1 MADGLPQLRR
11 VASSSVES
19 VGYDPDTR
27 RLYVRFVSGWAYVY
41 YDVALCVY
49 RDFLAADSKGGF
61 LNAQIRGAYA
71 YRRL

>member
-19 VGYDPDTR
+19 VGYDPDTG
-27 RLYVRFVSGWAYVY
+27 RLYVRFVSGRAYVY
-41 YDVALCVY
+41 YDVALGVY
-49 RDFLAADSKGGF
+49 QDLLAADSKGGF
-61 LNAQIRGAYA
+61 VNAEIKGAYA